1 MSSVK
6 NCPTV
11 RAVGG
16 QFCLATSESYFSVLR
31 SLSSWCTNIQAL
43 RIYRQTMG
51 TKVCIFETWIAAAV
65 SGFISCKQAL
75 FGALAAGRKMEGELV
90 TTSLEFEYLHGKS

>member
-1 MSSVK
+1 
-6 NCPTV
+6 
-11 RAVGG
+11 
-16 QFCLATSESYFSVLR
+16 
-31 SLSSWCTNIQAL
+31 
-43 RIYRQTMG
+43 MG

-75 FGALAAGRKMEGELV
+75 LGALAAGRKMEGELV